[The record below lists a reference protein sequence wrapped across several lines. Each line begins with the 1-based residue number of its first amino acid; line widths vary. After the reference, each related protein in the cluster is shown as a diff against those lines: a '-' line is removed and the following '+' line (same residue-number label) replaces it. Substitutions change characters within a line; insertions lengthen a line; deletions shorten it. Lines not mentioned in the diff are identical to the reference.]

1 MKSVFEGERRKLQS
15 ENSEL
20 KVSHTEGE
28 KGEERKMNICIRH
41 NVKPCCILLEYRKS
55 QFKIKLQVI

>member
-1 MKSVFEGERRKLQS
+1 MKAVFEGERRKLQP

-41 NVKPCCILLEYRKS
+41 NVKPCCMYIIGI
-55 QFKIKLQVI
+55 QKISI